1 MTTTFHIR
9 LKGIVTVRSQYS
21 PISLSVCLS
30 PRPSTRSSPLW
41 TTPSLS
47 QQKKSSKQ
55 KEEDKTRN
63 YSSYLTCSSP
73 YSLNND
79 DGKRQNKKE
88 QTNKQSPTRLS
99 VCLSVYYQASS
110 FAASS
115 PSSSSSEAGSIP
127 LLKKLETKGG
137 REGESERMWVATEWR
152 RVLLRWSDDAWW
164 RRTLDALC
172 GAESAMTAVSRA
184 PACCVCKCAGPPW
197 LGPSSVFVF
206 IFWQFCVIKKN
217 KMAMIHGKQWVF
229 LVFLGGEIRYFWRNS
244 KRRRFRDFSTFFE
257 IQIIK
262 FCHTLDFGIS

>member
-99 VCLSVYYQASS
+99 VCLYYQASCS
-110 FAASS
+110 AASFS
-115 PSSSSSEAGSIP
+115 SSSSSSEAGSIP
-127 LLKKLETKGG
+127 LLKKLETKGV

-152 RVLLRWSDDAWW
+152 RVPLRWSDDAWW

-184 PACCVCKCAGPPW
+184 PACCVCKRAGPPW
-197 LGPSSVFVF
+197 LGPSSVF
-206 IFWQFCVIKKN
+206 FWQFCVIKKT
-217 KMAMIHGKQWVF
+217 KMAMIHGKQWFF
-229 LVFLGGEIRYFWRNS
+229 LVFLVAKFVTWRNS
-244 KRRRFRDFSTFFE
+244 FFKKWKKRKNSGWFFD
-257 IQIIK
+257 I
-262 FCHTLDFGIS
+262 FWN